1 MSNHE
6 EFNRKVDKIETFS
19 DDLKSEI
26 EDMSRLVINEQ
37 CLNLARQVDIETE
50 IKSKKSGNNS
60 EIEKLN
66 EQRKKWLAEIKE
78 YEAESVKDME
88 ATRGILIES
97 IEESKKWAAK
107 MRDFERY
114 DNFAAELDKQADE
127 HLSKLK
133 TLRHELKGFQF
144 GGRMMLF
151 NEGNP
156 SLPLNAYH
164 SVGSLVIKRLRV
176 PRLLESYF
184 MQKQSASSMSKL
196 FSITFRVLIIYIVD
210 EKP

>member
-1 MSNHE
+1 MSNQE
-6 EFNRKVDKIETFS
+6 KFSRKVDEIETCS
-19 DDLKSEI
+19 VDLKSEI
-26 EDMSRLVINEQ
+26 EDMSRLVINEH

-50 IKSKKSGNNS
+50 MKIENSGGDES

-66 EQRKKWLAEIKE
+66 ERRKKWLAEIKD
-78 YEAESVKDME
+78 YEAKRVTDME

-97 IEESKKWAAK
+97 IDKSKQWAVK

-114 DNFAAELDKQADE
+114 DNFAVDLDKQADE
-127 HLSKLK
+127 HLSHLK

-156 SLPLNAYH
+156 YVPLNEYY
-164 SVGSLVIKRLRV
+164 SDGLLQIKRLRV
-176 PRLLESYF
+176 PDLLESYF
-184 MQKQSASSMSKL
+184 TQKRSALSGIDLFPNKMFIFSK
-196 FSITFRVLIIYIVD
+196 RD
-210 EKP
+210 